1 MNSDYLKCNCF
12 NERKTCINTCVCGTV
27 LTSFYLKFSRND
39 LFCWSPH
46 SFLHTCIFYNLVDSA
61 ECRAHVVMLLQTQRS
76 FSLPV
81 TPSILDRCHSLSFFK
96 FLFQAFLEHA
106 HNLPSLSG
114 LTSRCLHAAS
124 PHGLCLWI
132 VGVCVWV
139 RHSKSGRLDQT
150 VWPKIRIVTFL
161 ATNIL
166 SRISGCSRVLLVK
179 CVHSPCFTEHW
190 VFVMSCT

>member
-61 ECRAHVVMLLQTQRS
+61 KCCAHVVMLLQTQRS
-76 FSLPV
+76 FSLSSDPFN
-81 TPSILDRCHSLSFFK
+81 PGQMSLSLFFQIP
-96 FLFQAFLEHA
+96 LNAFLEHA
-106 HNLPSLSG
+106 HNLLSLSG
-114 LTSRCLHAAS
+114 LTSCCLHAAS

-150 VWPKIRIVTFL
+150 VTFL